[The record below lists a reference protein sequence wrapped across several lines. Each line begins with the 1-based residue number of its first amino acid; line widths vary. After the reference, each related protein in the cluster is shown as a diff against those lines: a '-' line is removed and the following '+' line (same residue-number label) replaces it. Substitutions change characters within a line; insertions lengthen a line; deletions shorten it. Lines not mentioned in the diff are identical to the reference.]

1 MKQVN
6 LTITFDEEKLSALK
20 RYMGKKELDLDREMT
35 DALVKLYEKY
45 VPAPVR
51 EYIDESDVNAAART
65 SPAAA
70 RSLSRPNP
78 QKKWRRR
85 SEQQRHHPLD

>member
-6 LTITFDEEKLSALK
+6 LTISFGEEKLSALK
-20 RYMGKKELDLDREMT
+20 RYMSNRDLELEREMT

-51 EYIDESDVNAAART
+51 EYIDETDT
-65 SPAAA
+65 SAPT
-70 RSLSRPNP
+70 RS
-78 QKKWRRR
+78 RR
-85 SEQQRHHPLD
+85 SSKPVVPQPVEDMEVTQ